1 MLLFFPPLS
10 MLPFFEID
18 IFFLRPLRRLL
29 SPSVTSNFTLS
40 SITGT
45 SPASF
50 PALLHATMSAV
61 ASASRVS
68 LSRPVQKV
76 SACCQ
81 KRAVRGERVRFLQ
94 LSLN

>member
-1 MLLFFPPLS
+1 VLLFFPLFRCCRFLRS
-10 MLPFFEID
+10 TF
-18 IFFLRPLRRLL
+18 FFLRPLRRLL